1 MENNGRASMNRRDLL
16 KLMLAAPL
24 LRCASGE
31 EVAHAGRL
39 TARPARP
46 TRDGAVGKIEPLG
59 LGGAERDG
67 VVYAAPDGDR
77 ASRPLLL
84 LLHGATGSGA
94 KFLSR
99 MQSQMTTPGVVIAAP
114 DSRGMTWDVV
124 RTGLGPDVA
133 FIDDML
139 RAIFDRYA
147 VDRARIAVAG
157 FSDGASYALTLGLTN
172 GDLFRHVMAFSP
184 GFLALKKPSA
194 VRPRVFI
201 AHGREDEILSF
212 DESSKRIATT
222 LERGGYD
229 VTFRPFDGGH
239 TVKPD
244 VVRQAMAW
252 WSLPA
257 PPRPAILPSS

>member
-1 MENNGRASMNRRDLL
+1 MTRRDLL
-16 KLMLAAPL
+16 KLILATPI

-31 EVAHAGRL
+31 EVAHVGRL
-39 TARPARP
+39 TARPAMP
-46 TRDGAVGKIEPLG
+46 TRDGAVGSVEPLG

-67 VVYAAPDGDR
+67 VLYAAPDGDR
-77 ASRPLLL
+77 VSRPLLV

-94 KFLSR
+94 HILSR
-99 MQSQMTTPGVVIAAP
+99 LQSQITMPGVVIAAP
-114 DSRGMTWDVV
+114 DSRGATWDIV
-124 RTGLGPDVA
+124 RTGLGPDVV

-147 VDRARIAVAG
+147 IDRAHIAVAG

-184 GFLALKKPSA
+184 GFLALKKPSS
-194 VRPRVFI
+194 VRPRVFV
-201 AHGREDEILSF
+201 AHGLEDEILAF
-212 DESSKRIATT
+212 DESGKRVATT

-239 TVKPD
+239 TVKPE

-252 WSLPA
+252 WSLPV
-257 PPRPAILPSS
+257 PPRPAILPPS

>member
-1 MENNGRASMNRRDLL
+1 MENNGRASMTRRDIL
-16 KLMLAAPL
+16 KWIVAAPL

-31 EVAHAGRL
+31 EAVHAGRL
-39 TARPARP
+39 SARPSKP
-46 TRDGAVGKIEPLG
+46 THDGAVGKVEPLG

-84 LLHGATGSGA
+84 LLHGATGSGERILA
-94 KFLSR
+94 R
-99 MQSQMTTPGVVIAAP
+99 MQSQITTPGVVIVAP
-114 DSRGMTWDVV
+114 DSRGTTWDVV
-124 RTGLGPDVA
+124 RSGLGPDVA
-133 FIDDML
+133 FIDAAL
-139 RAIFDRYA
+139 LAVFDRYA
-147 VDRARIAVAG
+147 VSSARIAVAG

-184 GFLALKKPSA
+184 GFLALKSPSN
-194 VRPRVFI
+194 VRPRVFV
-201 AHGREDEILSF
+201 AHGREDEILAF
-212 DESSKRIATT
+212 DESGRRVAAT
-222 LERGGYD
+222 LQRGGYD

-252 WSLPA
+252 WSLPV
-257 PPRPAILPSS
+257 PREPAILPPS

>member
-1 MENNGRASMNRRDLL
+1 MTRRHLL
-16 KLMLAAPL
+16 KLLLSAPL

-31 EVAHAGRL
+31 DVAQVGRL
-39 TARPARP
+39 TARPSKP
-46 TRDGAVGKIEPLG
+46 TRDGVVGKVESLG
-59 LGGAERDG
+59 LGGSERDG

-94 KFLSR
+94 HLLSR
-99 MQSQMTTPGVVIAAP
+99 MQSQITTPGVVIAAP
-114 DSRGMTWDVV
+114 DSRGMTWDIV
-124 RTGLGPDVA
+124 RTSLGPDVA

-147 VDRARIAVAG
+147 IDRARIAVAG

-184 GFLALKKPSA
+184 GFLALKKASSE
-194 VRPRVFI
+194 RPRVFI
-201 AHGREDEILSF
+201 AHGRDDEILSF
-212 DESSKRIATT
+212 EESGKHVATT

-229 VTFRPFDGGH
+229 VTFHPFDGGH
-239 TVKPD
+239 TVKPE

-257 PPRPAILPSS
+257 PPRPAILPPS

>member
-1 MENNGRASMNRRDLL
+1 MNRRHLL
-16 KLMLAAPL
+16 KLLLAAPL

-39 TARPARP
+39 MARP
-46 TRDGAVGKIEPLG
+46 TKPTHNGAVGNVEPLA
-59 LGGAERDG
+59 LGSAERDG

-94 KFLSR
+94 HLLKR
-99 MQSQMTTPGVVIAAP
+99 VQSQITTPGVVIAAP

-124 RTGLGPDVA
+124 RSGLGPDVA
-133 FIDDML
+133 FIDEML

-184 GFLALKKPSA
+184 GFLSLKKPSA
-194 VRPRVFI
+194 ERPRVFI
-201 AHGREDEILSF
+201 AHGREDDILSF
-212 DESSKRIATT
+212 EESGQRVAGM

-239 TVKPD
+239 TVKPE